1 MGLKDGLI
9 SAGVRRKRM
18 RKARLKPRG
27 TERNKCFLGAIER
40 LEDRCLLAPVMVTGT
55 SYQSALGG
63 GGAAAGFADD
73 GFISFR
79 LISTQAGR
87 IEADPTGAFG
97 NDLFVVSRGTAV
109 GTGGLVPSGANP
121 GDLAGNI
128 YRIDPYGANAFG
140 ASPADNRRL
149 FATIPG
155 GGSSFGGYEDWFDI
169 AFDSTGNFTGS
180 PLLNGA
186 GPTMFVSSLDS
197 TTTPGINPRNAIYA
211 FLTNGDLAAP
221 AGVPLNP
228 GRVTAFST
236 LDVVQPGILDSQI
249 GAIAVAPGDT
259 FGRDLYVL
267 DVACDNAVG
276 VTCAAGDGNSMFRV
290 RPVQADPVDLD
301 ASALFNDHVEGV
313 LPILTPAPAN
323 NDIDVRAMVF
333 DPNRGIT
340 LQGQFGGLAFQ
351 LYGGL
356 FVASSDLEANDTA
369 LTRVL
374 HFPSPGSPPLDIV
387 APAAIATRLIGDM
400 TFDPVGYF
408 GGGIFITDYI
418 SRSVQQITQDP
429 ATGLATITTIA
440 NNFNVLT
447 PTDFTGVTP
456 PGDDPADAYRDAFS
470 ISFSADGEILFVSDR
485 DGVWAFYANT
495 LAHSSSGAAIGL
507 TDVRE
512 LRAPYSGKG
521 LATAV
526 IDSGVDGSHLG
537 FRGTVTAG
545 FNPAFPGPGNFDLT
559 GHGTAVAG
567 IIHQLAPD
575 ALIVP
580 INTAPVVG
588 IPPDTTGTA
597 GTTPF
602 FTAQDL
608 YNSVRFVRDHPIAD
622 DPRTAAVEAFPI
634 VGVNMSVG
642 VRLPDDPDGTL
653 DTDAEA
659 VATDQSVAIPLKALF
674 QDYLEMGIVPVAAAG
689 NSGAGFN
696 GISGAR
702 VPAVLNEVIEVAGA
716 YPFGPVTTGG
726 GGGGGGGVGGTASGF
741 GPPLNLT
748 QSLRCQVLSTGG
760 GGGGAGTA
768 QDFVAFPGKIPAFSN
783 RNVTTDYV
791 APGTCVSTY
800 AVSLFVNS
808 LVPSLQAVR
817 TAPILPNFDGT
828 SASAPIVTGN
838 FIYGF
843 DVVST
848 WAEVL
853 AAGGTISA
861 VSPDETIRRL
871 NQYLTRE
878 LTLPGVTAPTIT
890 LGGAVP
896 ANIAAY
902 LNPDGV
908 NSILQWTA
916 IPREDV
922 NIGESFGT
930 PNGVD
935 DSVAQERAFNSH
947 RYRVYSHLHMGNAL
961 AAVEGTIA
969 LNFFIANPAALAALD
984 AAAGTPGLIT
994 AVDIDTFVDDPLAS
1008 ASARAMARLLGGASR
1023 IARLNRLAYLD
1034 LVQDAVQNGGIFT
1047 AEIVD
1052 LAGRLLPE
1060 PTDFRITGRA
1070 ASADRPYAL
1079 DPTAIRNYQ
1088 ALKFRP
1094 DDVFRGITKKLRR
1107 MSPDEFTFGSRGAA
1121 GLSFL
1126 PATGTISLMEPR
1138 LRVVGRSSPVE
1149 SCGDG
1154 FDDNDNGRID
1164 EGCEPRPLVEICGDG
1179 IDNDANGQI
1188 DEGCP
1193 PPPPGTEVCGDG
1205 IDNDSDGLIDDGC
1218 PTGPGGSGP
1227 DVEDIRQNFVAIDE
1241 SGGAYLY
1248 STSEGDLL
1256 EYARGA
1262 DSTWSVTNVSD
1273 ATAAAPICCDLLAL
1287 DRPGGSTRTVFALDA
1302 NGHVVRFDR
1311 DGESW
1316 STSDMTGQNLPALAN
1331 SLTGLVMQV
1340 RGVESVRLYGLNS
1353 IGHLIEYRPARVGY
1367 IARDVT
1373 AETRGP
1379 ILQPGLASWGETV
1392 RNKDR
1397 IYVYGVS
1404 AAGTVEQYTW
1414 TGRRWVRL
1422 NLTAL
1427 ASGPVVVPGSLAV
1440 PPRPP
1445 TGRGAAP
1452 GVFALDNQGSLWHF
1466 FGRWESVTAMAGSD
1480 AIVGELAVQYDAT
1493 DAVSHVYGR
1502 NAQGGLVRHSGRL
1515 GSWTSDVL
1523 VDSGVAAGAD
1533 LAVST
1538 GNQATYAELVDGALA
1553 EFWFDDGWKS
1563 RLL

>member
-1 MGLKDGLI
+1 
-9 SAGVRRKRM
+9 M

-55 SYQSALGG
+55 SYQPMIGSAT
-63 GGAAAGFADD
+63 FADD
-73 GFISFR
+73 GFVSFR

-301 ASALFNDHVEGV
+301 ASALFSGHVEGV
-313 LPILTPAPAN
+313 LPTLAPAPAN

-333 DPNRGIT
+333 DPNRGII
-340 LQGQFGGLAFQ
+340 LQGQFGGPAFQ

-374 HFPSPGSPPLDIV
+374 HFPSPGSPPLDVV

-408 GGGIFITDYI
+408 GGGLFFTDYI

-495 LAHSSSGAAIGL
+495 LAHSSSGTAIGL
-507 TDVRE
+507 TDLRE
-512 LRAPYSGKG
+512 LRAPYSGEG
-521 LATAV
+521 LAAAV
-526 IDSGVDGSHLG
+526 VDTGVDGAHLG

-545 FNPAFPGPGNFDLT
+545 FNPAFPGPGNFDT
-559 GHGTAVAG
+559 NGHGTAVAG
-567 IIHQLAPD
+567 IIHQMAPG
-575 ALIVP
+575 ALVVP
-580 INTAPVVG
+580 INTLG
-588 IPPDTTGTA
+588 FG
-597 GTTPF
+597 
-602 FTAQDL
+602 FTNQDL
-608 YNSVRFVRDHPIAD
+608 YNSVRFVRDNPFAD
-622 DPRTAAVEAFPI
+622 DPRTAAVEAVPI
-634 VGVNMSVG
+634 VAVNMSLG
-642 VRLPDDPDGTL
+642 IRGLGDPDNAL
-653 DTDAEA
+653 DSDAEA
-659 VATDQSVAIPLKALF
+659 VATDQSIAIPLKAIF
-674 QDYLEMGIVPVAAAG
+674 QDYRTVHPLGIVPVGSAG
-689 NSGAGFN
+689 NEGDLFN
-696 GISGAR
+696 GMSGSII
-702 VPAVLNEVIEVAGA
+702 PSILNEVVEVGA
-716 YPFGPVTTGG
+716 SYPFGPAVAGTAGT
-726 GGGGGGGVGGTASGF
+726 TASGLT
-741 GPPLNLT
+741 PPLNLT
-748 QSLRCQVLSTGG
+748 GSLRCQVLSTG
-760 GGGGAGTA
+760 TA
-768 QDFVAFPGKIPAFSN
+768 QDFIAFPGKLAAFSN
-783 RNVTTDYV
+783 RNVTTDMI
-791 APGTCVSTY
+791 APGTCVSSFG
-800 AVSLFVNS
+800 VSLFDSS
-808 LVPSLQAVR
+808 LVASAQAVR
-817 TAPILPNFDGT
+817 TAPIMPAFDGT
-828 SASAPIVTGN
+828 SASAPLVTGS
-838 FIYGF
+838 FLFGY
-843 DVVST
+843 DVVAQ

-853 AAGGTISA
+853 GAGGAIAPDSA
-861 VSPDETIRRL
+861 DQTIRRL

-878 LTLPGVTAPTIT
+878 ITLPGVTAPTIT
-890 LGGAVP
+890 LGGVVP
-896 ANIAAY
+896 ANIAEY

-922 NIGESFGT
+922 NIGATFDA
-930 PNGVD
+930 PAGVD
-935 DSVAQERAFNSH
+935 DSVEQERAFNSH
-947 RYRVYSHLHMGNAL
+947 RYRVYSHVNIANAL

-969 LNFFIANPAALAALD
+969 LNFFVANPAALAALD

-994 AVDIDTFVDDPLAS
+994 AVDIDTFVADPLQL
-1008 ASARAMARLLGGASR
+1008 ASARAMARLLGGTGR
-1023 IARLNRLAYLD
+1023 VARLNRLAYLD

-1047 AEIVD
+1047 ATIAD
-1052 LAGRLLPE
+1052 LADRLLPE
-1060 PTDFRITGRA
+1060 PTDFRITARA
-1070 ASADRPYAL
+1070 ASADIPYAL
-1079 DPTAIRNYQ
+1079 DPTAIRAYQ

-1094 DDVFRGITKKLRR
+1094 DDIFRGITKKLRR

-1121 GLSFL
+1121 GLRLL
-1126 PATGTISLMEPR
+1126 PITGADERRVMQPR
-1138 LRVVGRSSPVE
+1138 LSIVGRA
-1149 SCGDG
+1149 GDVPPPP
-1154 FDDNDNGRID
+1154 ID
-1164 EGCEPRPLVEICGDG
+1164 EICGDN
-1179 IDNDANGQI
+1179 IDNNGNGLV

-1193 PPPPGTEVCGDG
+1193 PPPPPSTDAS
-1205 IDNDSDGLIDDGC
+1205 N
-1218 PTGPGGSGP
+1218 
-1227 DVEDIRQNFVAIDE
+1227 NFVAMDE
-1241 SGGAYLY
+1241 AGAEYIY
-1248 STSEGDLL
+1248 STNSIGDLL
-1256 EYARGA
+1256 EYARAA
-1262 DSTWSVTNVSD
+1262 DGTWSLTNVSD
-1273 ATAAAPICCDLLAL
+1273 GTTAPDVCCDLLAL

-1311 DGESW
+1311 NGESW
-1316 STSDMTGQNLPALAN
+1316 STSDMTGQNLPALTN

-1340 RGVESVRLYGLNS
+1340 RGVESVRLYGLNG

-1427 ASGPVVVPGSLAV
+1427 AGGPAVAAGSLAV

-1466 FGRWESVTAMAGSD
+1466 FGRWESVTAVAGSD

-1553 EFWFDDGWKS
+1553 EFWFDDGWS
-1563 RLL
+1563 RLLQ